1 MPGRLDLHRMDA
13 WVVAL
18 EFIVLIALIISLG
31 PVARAWLNAWGLLL
45 LIGVIGIG
53 MLLPLLLYWRGKG
66 GVHDMT
72 TTAALVLVGG
82 LILRL
87 VIVFSAQGV

>member
-1 MPGRLDLHRMDA
+1 MAGLRASGLLGPTA
-13 WVVAL
+13 SPK
-18 EFIVLIALIISLG
+18 SLAEIG

-45 LIGVIGIG
+45 LIGVIGLG
-53 MLLPLLLYWRGKG
+53 MVLPLALYWRGGKG

-82 LILRL
+82 FILRL
-87 VIVFSAQGV
+87 VIVFSAQGI